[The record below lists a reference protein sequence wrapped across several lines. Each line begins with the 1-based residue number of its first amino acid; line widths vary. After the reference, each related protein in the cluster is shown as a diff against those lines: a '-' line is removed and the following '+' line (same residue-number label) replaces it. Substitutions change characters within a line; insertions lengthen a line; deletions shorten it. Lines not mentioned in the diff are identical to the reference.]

1 MHPPRTQ
8 SIQAFTQ
15 APTTL
20 QREARLNDFVGQGCA
35 RCGCQSSQH
44 EVPKRSVAWSSPT
57 PKAVCQA
64 ERRRSLRQCGFQ
76 GARPTFY

>member
-20 QREARLNDFVGQGCA
+20 QREARLNDFVGQA
-35 RCGCQSSQH
+35 RQLFCRAGMCK
-44 EVPKRSVAWSSPT
+44 VWLPKQPARS
-57 PKAVCQA
+57 A
-64 ERRRSLRQCGFQ
+64 E
-76 GARPTFY
+76 A